1 MNCSYDELK
10 EDVWDKF
17 NYWYYKMG
25 VSSDRMVD
33 VMMDDYTT
41 TTEVSKAEK
50 LCILTFLFLSYMKK
64 DLYSAKILIL
74 MNDLLR
80 NKEEIQQDLGE
91 DYDRLLKEIDF
102 IMDKYWKRVETLAL
116 HELKIIYRRKVTAE
130 AKNIIDK
137 VVQEE
142 NIIVEDIFYGAT
154 RRIEYALQYS
164 DDTIISVSLV
174 DDLSYDFTVFTVC
187 DEDLD
192 DVLGDVIYNNTQILL
207 SVDDLYDILRNDLKR
222 QKG

>member
-17 NYWYYKMG
+17 NHWYYKVG
-25 VSSDRMVD
+25 VSSDRVVD
-33 VMMDDYTT
+33 VIMMDEYAFI
-41 TTEVSKAEK
+41 AEISIAKK

-64 DLYSAKILIL
+64 DLYSARILVL

-116 HELKIIYRRKVTAE
+116 HELEIVYRRKVTAD

-142 NIIVEDIFYGAT
+142 NITVEDIFYGAT
-154 RRIEYALQYS
+154 RRIEYELQYN
-164 DDTIISVSLV
+164 DTIISVSLV
-174 DDLSYDFTVFTVC
+174 DDLSYDFTVYEYYN
-187 DEDLD
+187 EDL
-192 DVLGDVIYNNTQILL
+192 GKIIYNNTQILL
-207 SVDDLYDILRNDLKR
+207 SIDDLYDILRNDLKR
-222 QKG
+222 QQG